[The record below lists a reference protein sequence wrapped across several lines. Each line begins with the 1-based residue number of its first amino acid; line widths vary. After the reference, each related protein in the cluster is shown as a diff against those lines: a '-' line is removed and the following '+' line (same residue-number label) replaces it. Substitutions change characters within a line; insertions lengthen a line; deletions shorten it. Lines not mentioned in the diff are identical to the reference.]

1 MGVGWLSSGCSA
13 ERNGMHSH
21 GGPWERVRGRRTVGT
36 RVCTASLVAEAGGIH
51 LNQIFSILPD
61 FTDL

>member
-1 MGVGWLSSGCSA
+1 MEDEWLPSGCTA

-21 GGPWERVRGRRTVGT
+21 GAPWE